1 MDNKFALVIHG
12 GAGVITKSGITPD
25 EDTAYREALKLSL
38 QTGYNLLKQGA
49 TSLDAVIASV
59 KVLEDS
65 PLFNAGRGS
74 VFTKDGIIEMK
85 ATIMDGKTLKAGAV
99 TGIKTIKTPLKQHI
113 WS

>member
-1 MDNKFALVIHG
+1 MNNKFSLVIHG
-12 GAGVITKSGITPD
+12 GAGVITKSAITPD

-38 QTGYNLLKQGA
+38 QTGYKPSQ
-49 TSLDAVIASV
+49 TRSYLDAVIGSV

-74 VFTKDGIIEMK
+74 VFTKDGIIEME
-85 ATIMDGKTLKAGAV
+85 ATIMDGKTLKAVAV